1 MERFHLYLKPGERIR
16 TPLVSLMFWNG
27 DNLMTGQNKFRRFL
41 LAHHSRQLDG
51 KFAEYPYA
59 SGLALPGPEP
69 CTENGCLT
77 EEMAIAMAR
86 RHKQFNLVPEVFWL
100 DAGWYTDSGAPV
112 YDWCDCVGTWTPDTT
127 RFPNGLRPLSDEAH
141 RLGARF
147 LLWFDPNASAADH
160 GSRGNTS
167 RGCCIPPDATRHCWT
182 WAIPRHWNGS
192 ARTSAT

>member
-1 MERFHLYLKPGERIR
+1 
-16 TPLVSLMFWNG
+16 
-27 DNLMTGQNKFRRFL
+27 MTGQNKFRRFL

-59 SGLALPGPEP
+59 SGFALPGPEP

-141 RLGARF
+141 RLGA
-147 LLWFDPNASAADH
+147 FDDH
-160 GSRGNTS
+160 L
-167 RGCCIPPDATRHCWT
+167 
-182 WAIPRHWNGS
+182 
-192 ARTSAT
+192 